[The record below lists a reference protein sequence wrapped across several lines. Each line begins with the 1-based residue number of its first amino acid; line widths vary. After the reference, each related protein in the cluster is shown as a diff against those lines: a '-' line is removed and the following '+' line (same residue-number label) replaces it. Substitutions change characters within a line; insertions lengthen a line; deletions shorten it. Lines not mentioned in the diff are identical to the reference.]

1 MEQQKKYEYLRN
13 LDKKIIKFEELE
25 NKSVSPAGIE
35 KIKNP
40 KKVRKILEEK
50 SKIKPKIEEARK
62 AFEKIKETQEYPYYS
77 DEYDELRELEETLLD
92 LDRKLKLEIIYV
104 EKKKPD
110 FDINNFFSFLSNVLI
125 IETSDIKDLFGSA
138 SNDLIE
144 EMKEWGENY
153 SNLEYIQNKYNANV
167 NCFNLTGKYIKD
179 FDKTSFENK
188 HPEVFYYFEYAQ
200 VVGLFDEDDTYYIVN
215 EDRNNGEDK
224 EPYTSEEY
232 CYTAFYKNS
241 PNIYNEII
249 CTNYLKDK
257 IEKLS
262 LLDHID
268 ICDLGYLM
276 SDLKKTKFNT
286 KEPEK
291 FKKDIDAFI
300 ASYDLS
306 KSPLYTDSNNVIANS
321 NPDYPGSGEGGRGSM

>member
-1 MEQQKKYEYLRN
+1 MEQQRKYEYLRN

-25 NKSVSPAGIE
+25 NKSVFPAGIE

-40 KKVRKILEEK
+40 KKVREILEEK
-50 SKIKPKIEEARK
+50 SKIKSKIEEARK

-77 DEYDELRELEETLLD
+77 DEYDELRDLEETLCD

-110 FDINNFFSFLSNVLI
+110 FDINNFFVFLSNVLT
-125 IETSDIKDLFGSA
+125 IEISDIKDLFGSA

-144 EMKEWGENY
+144 EMRDENY

-200 VVGLFDEDDTYYIVN
+200 VVGLFDEDDIYYIVN
-215 EDRNNGEDK
+215 EDRNNGGVE
-224 EPYTSEEY
+224 EPYTPEEY

-241 PNIYNEII
+241 PNMYNEII
-249 CTNYLKDK
+249 CINYLKDK

-291 FKKDIDAFI
+291 FKKDIDDFI

-306 KSPLYTDSNNVIANS
+306 KSLLYTDSDNVIANS
-321 NPDYPGSGEGGRGSM
+321 NPDNPSSEASGKGFM